1 MSFLNVTLL
10 RSDTPA
16 PSAVKLPTLEQWA
29 EAEGMDPDAYSEAE
43 LVAEYKAAFGLDN
56 IDAQDAA
63 ESLADPAM
71 ARVRAL
77 NHLETLLAVSPRDT
91 DRLDLWFARP
101 VVIRLR
107 NVGVTTLADLANF
120 INLYG
125 FRWHNRIQG
134 FGAQRA
140 ARVLAWMRSLQEN
153 LNLAI
158 SDAVDEPRSV
168 KALRRSLVAGPG
180 ALPVQGNGQYAPS
193 VPGAFSNE
201 MYGAAG
207 AFRTHMANTL
217 GAENDQQ
224 AIEAWLSRYNEKPAT
239 LRSYRKEVER
249 FMLWSTSVQRKP
261 ISSITAPDCQAFRN
275 FLQNVPPNWI
285 NPVPVKRSDPA
296 WRAFR
301 GQPSSASIKQSLVI
315 IQTMYEGLRDA
326 GYLVANPMRS
336 LMKSFNLPAS
346 TMDIRR
352 SFTEAEWAYVL
363 QCLDAM
369 APSAESLRL
378 KCILE
383 LLVTS
388 GIRLDEL
395 AKARHGQLRV
405 ESLPGLPDAWVL
417 TVTGKR
423 NKTREVPLADDVVK
437 LLATHGKEFMDED
450 RHLSPAEQ
458 DALPLIRTLG
468 SSVEQWSLGEGDR
481 LVKKALSTK
490 AGSPLSAA
498 GIYTVIKKFF
508 SRAAK
513 TAAGV
518 GHDSERFL
526 KASTHWMRHTFVRQ
540 ALVDGAAIEVVSEL
554 AGHSSIDT
562 TSIYSTQELAR
573 KIKAIQGM
581 RRRTAA

>member
-1 MSFLNVTLL
+1 MRVTDAPFAHNSEATVSQALQHLIPQVPRKRRGRPPGAKSLVVRDQRSLGIHHFSFIRSSLLGLDLRESFERYLEWSETTSDLRHIEHRRQELLKQIIEAARILDANLPAAEKITDLVTLL
-10 RSDTPA
+10 RSDAPV

-315 IQTMYEGLRDA
+315 IQD
-326 GYLVANPMRS
+326 
-336 LMKSFNLPAS
+336 K
-346 TMDIRR
+346 
-352 SFTEAEWAYVL
+352 
-363 QCLDAM
+363 
-369 APSAESLRL
+369 
-378 KCILE
+378 
-383 LLVTS
+383 
-388 GIRLDEL
+388 
-395 AKARHGQLRV
+395 
-405 ESLPGLPDAWVL
+405 
-417 TVTGKR
+417 
-423 NKTREVPLADDVVK
+423 
-437 LLATHGKEFMDED
+437 
-450 RHLSPAEQ
+450 
-458 DALPLIRTLG
+458 
-468 SSVEQWSLGEGDR
+468 
-481 LVKKALSTK
+481 
-490 AGSPLSAA
+490 
-498 GIYTVIKKFF
+498 
-508 SRAAK
+508 
-513 TAAGV
+513 
-518 GHDSERFL
+518 
-526 KASTHWMRHTFVRQ
+526 
-540 ALVDGAAIEVVSEL
+540 
-554 AGHSSIDT
+554 
-562 TSIYSTQELAR
+562 
-573 KIKAIQGM
+573 
-581 RRRTAA
+581 